1 MTSEYKN
8 IDEYIASQP
17 DHIRGTLE
25 HLRQVIKSAAPDAL
39 EVISYQMPAF
49 KYYGMLCFFAAFK
62 AHYSLFVSP
71 EVLNVFRDKLTSYQL
86 SKSAIR
92 FPKKESVPDKL
103 VFEIIQY
110 GVWRNLQKEEIRK
123 AKKEK
128 K

>member
-17 DHIRGTLE
+17 DQIRGTLE
-25 HLRQVIKSAAPDAL
+25 QLRQVIKAAAPDAE

-71 EVLNVFRDKLTSYQL
+71 EVLNAFRDKLTSYQL
-86 SKSAIR
+86 TKSAIR
-92 FPKKESVPDKL
+92 FPMKEPVQDKL
-103 VFEIIQY
+103 VSEIIQY
-110 GVWRNLQKEEIRK
+110 GVWRNLKKEELRQ
-123 AKKEK
+123 AGKKK

>member
-1 MTSEYKN
+1 MNTEYKN

-17 DHIRGTLE
+17 DQIGRTLE
-25 HLRQVIKSAAPDAL
+25 HLRLVIKKAAPEAE

-71 EVLNVFRDKLTSYQL
+71 EILNVFRDKLKSYQL

-92 FPKKESVPDKL
+92 IPIKAAVPDEIVTEIIKHAVTVNLKKEA
-103 VFEIIQY
+103 FRQ
-110 GVWRNLQKEEIRK
+110 
-123 AKKEK
+123 AKKK
-128 K
+128 KR